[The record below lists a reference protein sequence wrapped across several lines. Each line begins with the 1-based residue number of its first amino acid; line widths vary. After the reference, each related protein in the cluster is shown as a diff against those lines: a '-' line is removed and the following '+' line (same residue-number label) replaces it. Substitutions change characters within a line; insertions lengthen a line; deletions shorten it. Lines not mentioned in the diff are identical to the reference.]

1 MGQGKDVP
9 EYIILVIHEDV
20 GFSVV
25 TACREGA
32 GTFSLV
38 FITVDPA
45 PEESLF
51 QGVAVLISQGSKG
64 RDDGINSLFVAVP
77 DTYFRRKGN
86 VDVPVTQRIDSQFL
100 PAKGVVPVQYRQV
113 FMNHRNKVI
122 VDLLVNLIG
131 KQSGSPG
138 RGIIPYLRPVD
149 IQMHAAGIKGCQGVF
164 MGLVMPVELTVGLFP
179 QVAVRIHQN
188 EILSRKKNEKLL
200 AETLKDREAM
210 LSELHHR
217 IMNNLQ
223 TFSSILTLQKTFLHD
238 NNARQQI
245 EETAKRVLIMG
256 LFHKKLYQSQNFS
269 NIDFKDFISSIV
281 DEIKTKNES
290 KTAPIEFHVD
300 IQEIQTNIDTAIICG
315 LIIYEIVS
323 NSINHAFNGRDRC
336 IIGITASALENNLNK
351 LSVYD
356 NGTGLPDTIDLN
368 KNHGLGLLI
377 IKMLVE
383 ELEGSVT
390 IDRKDGTEY
399 TILYKKMLKEENR
412 WQKSE

>member
-1 MGQGKDVP
+1 MN
-9 EYIILVIHEDV
+9 
-20 GFSVV
+20 
-25 TACREGA
+25 
-32 GTFSLV
+32 
-38 FITVDPA
+38 
-45 PEESLF
+45 
-51 QGVAVLISQGSKG
+51 LISLCNFLAFLIFLCSIAMTIYAVAKK
-64 RDDGINSLFVAVP
+64 SL
-77 DTYFRRKGN
+77 YS
-86 VDVPVTQRIDSQFL
+86 IS
-100 PAKGVVPVQYRQV
+100 
-113 FMNHRNKVI
+113 
-122 VDLLVNLIG
+122 
-131 KQSGSPG
+131 
-138 RGIIPYLRPVD
+138 
-149 IQMHAAGIKGCQGVF
+149 
-164 MGLVMPVELTVGLFP
+164 GLFLIICLLAFAFNTFAN
-179 QVAVRIHQN
+179 VLEHVNYTAVFDVYEEYFEILIVPYFLIFIYSISSQN

-323 NSINHAFNGRDRC
+323 NSINHAFNGRDHC

-351 LSVYD
+351 LTVYD
-356 NGTGLPDTIDLN
+356 NGTGLPDAIDLN

-377 IKMLVE
+377 IKMLAE
-383 ELEGSVT
+383 QLEGSVA
-390 IDRKDGTEY
+390 IERKDGTEY
-399 TILYKKMLKEENR
+399 TIMYQKMLKEEKR